1 MNTDVHGLIVFISF
15 AKEKMFFKSVFIREN
30 LCPKNAKYDRIHSFF
45 NLATFAQF
53 IFFNFVE
60 KRFIADVQ

>member
-30 LCPKNAKYDRIHSFF
+30 LCPKKSFYDGIHSIILSVIRRVPPWL
-45 NLATFAQF
+45 NTAGSVA
-53 IFFNFVE
+53 
-60 KRFIADVQ
+60 